1 MAQFQRGI
9 CEIGTN
15 RIEMED
21 EAGKESWD
29 LFMETLKPMR
39 RKCCV
44 MYVETDLAVNG
55 GRAVIAVGPGDEIWT
70 SMCQHEKPC
79 NNNGGL

>member
-1 MAQFQRGI
+1 
-9 CEIGTN
+9 
-15 RIEMED
+15 
-21 EAGKESWD
+21 
-29 LFMETLKPMR
+29 
-39 RKCCV
+39 

-55 GRAVIAVGPGDEIWT
+55 DRAVIAVGPGDEIWT